1 MGYVVL
7 TTQLLFYRMLCY
19 FNSTPS
25 SVAAKVIAEFG
36 IWNVQKEIKVFISLL
51 WGEKDRNFRPTRCNS
66 SLNSDHCTL

>member
-25 SVAAKVIAEFG
+25 SVVAKVIAEFG
-36 IWNVQKEIKVFISLL
+36 IWNVQKEIKSIYF
-51 WGEKDRNFRPTRCNS
+51 S
-66 SLNSDHCTL
+66 SLGRKGS